1 MKRVAPPYLL
11 DSLLRFLLSQ
21 RDRETVSGDLYEE
34 FLEVKLP
41 ELGQFRAH
49 LWYMR
54 QVLSFVPG
62 RAVAFLLQGT
72 ALRLLC
78 FCTTLAGCW
87 LGMMDLLLRHQ
98 GYGSQLLIAA
108 TIVSQ
113 ALLTLAALRFHRR
126 GGLRAVA
133 MVGSLTLL
141 WLSGSAVKA
150 TYGRAHFEGYV
161 LLIALALIV
170 QAVLTVLT
178 LPRARVVGGKA
189 HDTL

>member
-1 MKRVAPPYLL
+1 MKRIEPPYLL
-11 DSLLRFLLSQ
+11 DCLLLFLLLP

-34 FLEVKLP
+34 FLEVKLH
-41 ELGQFRAH
+41 ELGQFRAC

-62 RAVAFLLQGT
+62 RAMAVLLQGP

-78 FCTTLAGCW
+78 FCTALSGCW
-87 LGMMDLLLRHQ
+87 LAMMDLLLRHP
-98 GYGSQLLIAA
+98 GYGSQIVIAA

-113 ALLTLAALRFHRR
+113 AMLTLAALRFHRH
-126 GGLRAVA
+126 GGLRAIS

-141 WLSGSAVKA
+141 WLAGSALKA
-150 TYGRAHFEGYV
+150 TFGGAHFEGYV

-170 QAVLTVLT
+170 QAVLTMST
-178 LPRARVVGGKA
+178 LPRGRVAGGKSG
-189 HDTL
+189 

>member
-1 MKRVAPPYLL
+1 MKRIAPPYLL
-11 DSLLRFLLSQ
+11 DCLLFSLLSP
-21 RDRETVSGDLYEE
+21 RDRETVSGDLGEE

-62 RAVAFLLQGT
+62 KAVALLLQGS

-78 FCTTLAGCW
+78 FCTALAGCW
-87 LGMMDLLLRHQ
+87 LGMMDLLLRHS
-98 GYGSQLLIAA
+98 GYGSQIVIAA

-113 ALLTLAALRFHRR
+113 ALLTLAALRFHRY
-126 GGLRAVA
+126 GVLRVVA
-133 MVGSLTLL
+133 MVGSLTML
-141 WLSGSAVKA
+141 WLAGSALKA
-150 TYGRAHFEGYV
+150 TLGGAQFEGYV

-170 QAVLTVLT
+170 QTVLTVLT
-178 LPRARVVGGKA
+178 LQRARVRRA
-189 HDTL
+189 RSA